1 MRIKPGV
8 NINGLKP
15 ELLVG
20 LVILDSMIKGGITI
34 TCGVEG
40 QHMRGS
46 LHYAGMAA
54 DIRTPMYPADS
65 PLLLAREALGPQFDL
80 VVETDHWHLE
90 YQPKEPTR

>member
-15 ELLVG
+15 ELVIG
-20 LVILDSMIKGGITI
+20 LIILDSMIKGGITI

-40 QHMRGS
+40 QHMKGS

-54 DIRTPMYPADS
+54 DIRTPADS
-65 PLLLAREALGPQFDL
+65 MLLLAREALGPQFDL
-80 VVETDHWHLE
+80 VVEFDHWHLE
-90 YQPKEPTR
+90 YQPKEPTG